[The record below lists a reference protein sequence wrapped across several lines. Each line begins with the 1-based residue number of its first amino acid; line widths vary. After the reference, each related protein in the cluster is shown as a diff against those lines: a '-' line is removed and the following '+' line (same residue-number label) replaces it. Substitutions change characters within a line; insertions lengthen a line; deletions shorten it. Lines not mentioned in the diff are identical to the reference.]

1 MAKPVALVLNK
12 IDIVDKPSLL
22 ELSKTLYEHHDF
34 VRSFMVSAAQGKGV
48 QDIMHWLSES
58 LPQGPWL
65 FPEDHLTDVPER
77 QLAAEITRE
86 KLFMRLRQELPYSL
100 AVETES
106 WEDKADG
113 SVKISQVV
121 YVQKDGQK
129 QIVIGKNGEN
139 LKAIGFSARKE
150 MSRIFERQVHL
161 FLFVKV
167 SEDWKDKPEM
177 YKNIG
182 LEYKN

>member
-1 MAKPVALVLNK
+1 
-12 IDIVDKPSLL
+12 
-22 ELSKTLYEHHDF
+22 
-34 VRSFMVSAAQGKGV
+34 
-48 QDIMHWLSES
+48 
-58 LPQGPWL
+58 
-65 FPEDHLTDVPER
+65 
-77 QLAAEITRE
+77 
-86 KLFMRLRQELPYSL
+86 MRLRQELPYSL